1 MKKKTSK
8 KTHKKSNPPA
18 QTILRIFTDGS
29 GARPDGNG
37 SAIAWLREG
46 DDARHVESIGGL
58 TNNQAEYRAIISA
71 LESVPVDSTVTILSD
86 SQVVIY
92 QIHGVYRVN
101 SDSLIELRNRV
112 NEIVI
117 LSNLTATFQWI
128 PRTQNRADGLL
139 KRTTKQ
145 TAPPKKALT
154 A

>member
-1 MKKKTSK
+1 MKKKTLK

-29 GARPDGNG
+29 GAGPDGNG

-71 LESVPVDSTVTILSD
+71 LEAVPAGSIVNIFSD
-86 SQVVIY
+86 SQVVVY
-92 QIHGVYRVN
+92 QIRGVYRVN
-101 SDSLIELRNRV
+101 SDCLMELRNRV
-112 NEIVI
+112 NEIAF
-117 LSNLTATFQWI
+117 LNNLAVTFKWI
-128 PRTQNRADGLL
+128 PRTNNRADALL
-139 KRTTKQ
+139 RRNGKQ
-145 TAPPKKALT
+145 VSARGVLT

>member
-8 KTHKKSNPPA
+8 RHKKSIPPA
-18 QTILRIFTDGS
+18 QTIERIFTDGS

-37 SAIAWLREG
+37 SAIAWLRESDG
-46 DDARHVESIGGL
+46 ASHVESISGL

-71 LESVPVDSTVTILSD
+71 LESVPLDSIVTIFSD

-101 SDSLIELRNRV
+101 SDCLIDLRNRV
-112 NEIVI
+112 NAIVT
-117 LSNLTATFQWI
+117 LRNLTATFQWI
-128 PRTQNRADGLL
+128 PRTQNRADALL
-139 KRTTKQ
+139 RRNGKQASSPKRV
-145 TAPPKKALT
+145 LT